1 MIKNINSHRTIRPNQ
16 FAKSFNEKW
25 TIEQLQENINF
36 QPSIKNDY
44 FLDACGYNRL
54 DAVEYLLLKS
64 PFHRADI
71 HASNDFAILNAC
83 GRGQLDI
90 VKFLLTSPKLD
101 ERINVNTRNGEHLAY
116 SLTYNQLHVTKY
128 LLTLGCK
135 IDIKNYAIE
144 HEHFTSA
151 CELNSLLTINFLFDR
166 YSEQINMKKLVKN
179 TQSKVVSFI
188 QNKLKEHKILKPSI
202 FDNFKKIIQEG
213 LQEAAKRGNI
223 EVLELIMNKDDA
235 NQLWN
240 MKNLIEEHGNEKAK
254 NWYNAKSLTD
264 KLSNTLKQNI
274 NQSTQN
280 NSSQSIKRRKI

>member
-1 MIKNINSHRTIRPNQ
+1 MIKYINPQRTIRPNQ

-44 FLDACGYNRL
+44 FLDACKYDRL

-64 PFHRADI
+64 PFRRADI

-90 VKFLLTSPKLD
+90 VKFLLTSPKLED
-101 ERINVNTRNGEHLAY
+101 RINVNTRNGEHLAY
-116 SLTYNQLHVTKY
+116 SLTYNQLHVTEY

-135 IDIKNYAIE
+135 IDIKNYAKE

-151 CELNSLLTINFLFDR
+151 CEFNSLLTINFLFER
-166 YSEQINMKKLVKN
+166 YSEQLNLKELIKKP
-179 TQSKVVSFI
+179 QSKVVKFI
-188 QNKLKEHKILKPSI
+188 QDKLKEHKVLKPSI
-202 FDNFKKIIQEG
+202 FDNFKKIIKGG

-235 NQLWN
+235 KKLWD

-254 NWYNAKSLTD
+254 NWYNAKSLAN

-280 NSSQSIKRRKI
+280 NSSQSTQRRKI